1 MQKPIP
7 SKDVSEELL
16 RLAVHASP
24 SGILI
29 VDSNGCIVFV
39 NQALSDMFSY
49 GPDELLGQPIEIL
62 IPTKDA
68 EVHRHYR
75 AAFNARPS
83 VRTMGGGKNFDGLAK
98 DGKIF
103 PVEIGLRPYETEEGQ
118 LVVATIIDITQRK
131 AIEDQ
136 LHRHEEH
143 LEERVEERTREL
155 HDAQVEKE
163 RVVEQLIQT
172 EKMAAIGTLVS
183 GVGHEINNP
192 LYLILGTAEAVRDE
206 TDISNCRGYGED
218 IIKHSKQIAE
228 IIKNFSGYIR
238 PATEHELERVNV
250 NEQLSEALLMAKRSL
265 LSDRVEIRKKLETV
279 SDISAKPEEIQQI
292 FFNIIR
298 NGIQAMDGEGVLDI
312 NSRQEGDRVRVQI
325 QDQGQGMHDERLGKI
340 FDPFFTTK
348 GPDEGD
354 GLGLYIVQQIV
365 KKYDGIISVESQE
378 GTGTTFTIQFP
389 IVEAD

>member
-1 MQKPIP
+1 MQKPTQP
-7 SKDVSEELL
+7 QNLSEKLL
-16 RLAVHASP
+16 WLAVHASP

-29 VDSNGCIVFV
+29 VDRDGLIVFV
-39 NQALSDMFSY
+39 NQALSDMFGY
-49 GPDELLGQPIEIL
+49 GPDELLGHPIEIL
-62 IPTKDA
+62 IPEKDA

-83 VRTMGGGKNFDGLAK
+83 VRTMGGEKKFDGVSK
-98 DGKIF
+98 DGRIF
-103 PVEIGLRPYETEEGQ
+103 PVEIGLRPGEPEEGQ
-118 LVVATIIDITQRK
+118 LVVATVIDITQRK
-131 AIEDQ
+131 AIENQ

-143 LEERVEERTREL
+143 LEELVEERTREL
-155 HDAQVEKE
+155 HETQVEKE

-192 LYLILGTAEAVRDE
+192 LYLILGMAEAIGDE
-206 TDISNCRGYGED
+206 TDISECRRYSQD
-218 IIKHSKQIAE
+218 IIKCTRQIAE

-238 PATEHELERVNV
+238 PTSEHELEQVDV
-250 NEQLSEALLMAKRSL
+250 NEQLSEALSMAGRSS
-265 LSDRVEIRKKLETV
+265 LSDRVEIRKNLEAV
-279 SDISAKPEEIQQI
+279 ANILAKPEEIQQV

-298 NGIQAMDGEGVLDI
+298 NGIQAMDGKGSLEISSL
-312 NSRQEGDRVRVQI
+312 QQGDRVQI
-325 QDQGQGMHDERLGKI
+325 QIQDRGSGMHEERLAKI
-340 FDPFFTTK
+340 FDPFFSTK

-365 KKYDGIISVESQE
+365 KKYDGTISVESQE

-389 IVEAD
+389 IAGAD

>member
-1 MQKPIP
+1 MQKPTQPQNI
-7 SKDVSEELL
+7 SEKLL
-16 RLAVHASP
+16 WLAVHASP
-24 SGILI
+24 CGILI
-29 VDSNGCIVFV
+29 VDSSGSIVFV
-39 NQALSDMFSY
+39 NKALSDMFSY
-49 GPDELLGQPIEIL
+49 GPDELLGQPIETL

-83 VRTMGGGKNFDGLAK
+83 IRTMGAGKNFDGLAK
-98 DGKIF
+98 DGRIF
-103 PVEIGLRPYETEEGQ
+103 PVEIGLRPDESEEGR
-118 LVVATIIDITQRK
+118 LVVATVIDITQRK

-143 LEERVEERTREL
+143 LEELVEERTREL

-192 LYLILGTAEAVRDE
+192 LYLILGTAEAIRDE
-206 TDISNCRGYGED
+206 TDISKCRRYGQD

-228 IIKNFSGYIR
+228 IVKNFSGYIR
-238 PATEHELERVNV
+238 PAGAHELEQVNA
-250 NEQLSEALLMAKRSL
+250 NEQLSEALSMAGRSS
-265 LSDRVEIRKKLETV
+265 LSNRVEIRKDFGTV
-279 SDISAKPEEIQQI
+279 PSISAKPEEIQQV

-298 NGIQAMDGEGVLDI
+298 NGIQAMDGEGILEIRSYHED
-312 NSRQEGDRVRVQI
+312 DRVQI
-325 QDQGQGMHDERLGKI
+325 QIQDRGLGMHDERLGKI

-365 KKYDGIISVESQE
+365 KKYDGTISVESQE

-389 IVEAD
+389 VAGAD